1 MDGELFTLD
10 DEQVKDEGPV
20 TCLGITFENDT
31 KRREYFRDELRKKLP
46 ELRLIE
52 GFPIGEDDD
61 IIALSDPPYYTAC
74 PNPWINDFIK
84 EWEAEKVK
92 LQAEGKRKADFEVK
106 EPYAADVSEG
116 KGNSVY
122 MAHTYHTKVPHPAVM
137 RYILHYT
144 QPGDIILDGFA
155 GTGMTAVATSV
166 CGKQHPEERIAIEKE
181 WETLFNTKPNWGI
194 RHSIC
199 NDLSPYAS
207 LISYN
212 YTNPADCKAI
222 KREISRIYS
231 ELVNEFGWMY
241 ETRVNGKEAKIN
253 YVVWSNIFLCQSC
266 GNEINFGHLL

>member
-1 MDGELFTLD
+1 MDGELFTYD
-10 DEQVKDEGPV
+10 DEQVKEEGPV

-31 KRREYFRDELRKKLP
+31 KRREYFREELRKKLP

-116 KGNSVY
+116 KNNPIY
-122 MAHTYHTKVPHPAVM
+122 MAHSYHTKVPHTAIM

-144 QPGDIILDGFA
+144 QPGDIVFDGFA
-155 GTGMTAVATSV
+155 GTGMTGVAAGMCEQGLSDV
-166 CGKQHPEERIAIEKE
+166 KRPKGVR
-181 WETLFNTKPNWGI
+181 
-194 RHSIC
+194 RSIC
-199 NDLSPYAS
+199 GDLSPIAS
-207 LISYN
+207 FITYNFNNPQDNKAFIQNFTRILCDIKHHWISLYDTNHNNGDLGTISYV
-212 YTNPADCKAI
+212 I
-222 KREISRIYS
+222 
-231 ELVNEFGWMY
+231 
-241 ETRVNGKEAKIN
+241 
-253 YVVWSNIFLCQSC
+253 
-266 GNEINFGHLL
+266 

>member
-1 MDGELFTLD
+1 MDGKLFTYD
-10 DEQVKDEGPV
+10 DEQVNEEVPV

-31 KRREYFRDELRKKLP
+31 KRREYFRAELRKKLP

-155 GTGMTAVATSV
+155 GTGMTVDSR
-166 CGKQHPEERIAIEKE
+166 KHYER
-181 WETLFNTKPNWGI
+181 
-194 RHSIC
+194 
-199 NDLSPYAS
+199 
-207 LISYN
+207 
-212 YTNPADCKAI
+212 
-222 KREISRIYS
+222 
-231 ELVNEFGWMY
+231 
-241 ETRVNGKEAKIN
+241 
-253 YVVWSNIFLCQSC
+253 
-266 GNEINFGHLL
+266 